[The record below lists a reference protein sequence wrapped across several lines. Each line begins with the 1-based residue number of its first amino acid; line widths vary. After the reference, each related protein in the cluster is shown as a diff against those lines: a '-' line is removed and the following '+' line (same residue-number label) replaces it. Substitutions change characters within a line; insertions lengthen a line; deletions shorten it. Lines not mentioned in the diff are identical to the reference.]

1 MNRKKKINKSIVYFW
16 IVLVGL
22 LASINILDN
31 RKNELA
37 TESFNSYNQ
46 NERKYVYPLGNVIG
60 VKASTDGVLVVGYE
74 EDDIDYIGGLQKG
87 DNIVKINNKKIEN
100 SKEASDLL
108 NKLKL
113 NEIEV
118 TFERDNKYKIETIKT
133 KYKDGKY
140 KLGLWVRDKISGIG
154 TATFYDPNLKQFKAI
169 GHAITDVDTNEL
181 LKIKQGYI
189 YKPTKLEILKGS
201 YNKIGKIKGEFN
213 TSKVV
218 GSFFNNTKFGIS
230 GDMKSEKDEEIPLIE
245 VGRPNDVKI
254 GNAVILF
261 EDKKGYIQS
270 YNVKIESIIQDKK
283 SDRDMIIQVID
294 KKLIEYTGGIIQGM
308 SGAPIIQ
315 NNKIIGAITHVFK
328 DNPKKGYG
336 VFIEEMIKL

>member
-1 MNRKKKINKSIVYFW
+1 MNSKNKINKNIIYFW

-22 LASINILDN
+22 LVSINILDN
-31 RKNELA
+31 RKEELVTDA
-37 TESFNSYNQ
+37 FKNYNQ

-74 EDDIDYIGGLQKG
+74 EDDIEHIGGLQKG
-87 DNIVKINNKKIEN
+87 DNIVKINNNKIKN
-100 SKEASDLL
+100 SKEASELL
-108 NKLKL
+108 NKLKSS
-113 NEIEV
+113 EIEV
-118 TFERDNKYKIETIKT
+118 TFERDNKYKTETIKT

-140 KLGLWVRDKISGIG
+140 KLGLWARDKISGIG

-169 GHAITDVDTNEL
+169 GHAITDVETNEL

-189 YKPTKLEILKGS
+189 YKPEKLDILKGS
-201 YNKIGKIKGEFN
+201 DKKTGKIKGEFN
-213 TSKVV
+213 TSKAI
-218 GSFFNNTKFGIS
+218 GSFSANTKFGIS
-230 GDMKSEKDEEIPLIE
+230 GDMKSEKDGEIALIE
-245 VGRPNDVKI
+245 VGSPNDVKI

-261 EDKKGYIQS
+261 EDEKGYIQS
-270 YNVKIESIIQDKK
+270 YNIKIESIIQDKK

-294 KKLIEYTGGIIQGM
+294 EKLIEYTGGIIQGM

-336 VFIEEMIKL
+336 VFIDEMIKL